1 MDITGMIIRER
12 DDTLKA
18 ARDAER
24 VGQFA
29 KAAGLYQKAATLQ
42 RQYAD
47 KLGSPTAK
55 AEARASAD
63 QLAARAQ
70 TMLTNPPRPRPVVVG
85 PSGPSGMPPAPIGA
99 PDSGGEQTAMSGDE
113 QALRSTV
120 EGLITKGSHVS
131 WDDIAGLEE
140 AKREVK
146 MAFALA
152 FAEAPTDSHGRK
164 VELFSWQRILLY
176 GPPGTGK
183 TMLAAAVAGQIPG
196 ATFFDANWSGLAS
209 KWFGESERLIQ
220 LLYVTAKERS
230 PSVVFL
236 DEVDAMAANRETGSE
251 SGAAK
256 KVLTAFLTALEGV
269 SDKLDPPFV
278 LTFAATNRPWSLD
291 AAFLSRMAKAIYI
304 PLPDEAARKH
314 IFALQLERKGYEVS
328 ADYDDLARL
337 TDGYSGRDLS
347 NVCKQLIVNMVYEQN
362 PHLTEVVDQGIDAL
376 KQYHIVIRPVTKADV
391 ERALHQVRP
400 TVTPQNVA
408 MYDQWRQSMGY

>member
-12 DDTLKA
+12 DDTLKQ
-18 ARDAER
+18 AREAER
-24 VGQFA
+24 LGQFA
-29 KAAGLYQKAATLQ
+29 KAAGLYQKAAMLQ

-63 QLAARAQ
+63 QLAQRAQ

-85 PSGPSGMPPAPIGA
+85 PSIPGQPSIPIGA
-99 PDSGGEQTAMSGDE
+99 PESGGDQTAMSGDE

-120 EGLITKGSHVS
+120 EGLITKGSHVA

-209 KWFGESERLIQ
+209 KWFGESERLIH

-236 DEVDAMAANRETGSE
+236 DEVDAMAANREAGSE

-269 SDKLDPPFV
+269 GDKLDPPFV
-278 LTFAATNRPWSLD
+278 LTFAATNRPWALD
-291 AAFLSRMAKAIYI
+291 APFLSRMAKAIYI

-314 IFALQLERKGYEVS
+314 IFRLQLEKKGYEVS

-337 TDGYSGRDLS
+337 TEGYSGRDLS

-362 PHLTEVVDQGIDAL
+362 PHLTEVVDQGIEAL
-376 KQYHIVIRPVTKADV
+376 KQYHIAIRPVTRADV
-391 ERALHQVRP
+391 ERALRQVRP
-400 TVTPQNVA
+400 TVTPAYVA
-408 MYDQWRQSMGY
+408 TYDQWRQQMGY